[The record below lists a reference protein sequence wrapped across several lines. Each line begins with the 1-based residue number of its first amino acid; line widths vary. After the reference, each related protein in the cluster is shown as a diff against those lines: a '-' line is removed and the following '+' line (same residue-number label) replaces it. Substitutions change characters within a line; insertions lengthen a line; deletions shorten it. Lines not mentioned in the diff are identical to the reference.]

1 MDVQLRRKKNRDLW
15 FTIQDL
21 IGNASRWPKKIRAL
35 FWKKNPSHWE
45 RILLSAF
52 VFQNPINPDIFFEW
66 VDVYRMCDNEND
78 TKHMKALLDY
88 FNKQGRY
95 IRSLYACNTTTNRF
109 EYLDGTPAYYKRK

>member
-1 MDVQLRRKKNRDLW
+1 MTEKKKN
-15 FTIQDL
+15 
-21 IGNASRWPKKIRAL
+21 SRFVVYYSGFDRQRQSVAKENTR
-35 FWKKNPSHWE
+35 SVE

-88 FNKQGRY
+88 FKQGRY
-95 IRSLYACNTTTNRF
+95 IRSLYAWNTTTNRF